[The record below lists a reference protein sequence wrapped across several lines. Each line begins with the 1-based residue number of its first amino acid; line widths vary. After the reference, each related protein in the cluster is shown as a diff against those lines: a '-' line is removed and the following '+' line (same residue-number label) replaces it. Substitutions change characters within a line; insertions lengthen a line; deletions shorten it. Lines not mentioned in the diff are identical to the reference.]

1 MNRNSPMRRGIAML
15 LILSTV
21 SFSGCKKEK
30 RNTKYIDLFPYA
42 ETEYFTPFQNEKTSY
57 CSLDEGLDLPV
68 YTQGMSGCFA
78 FSAVTSVQAY
88 LQKNKIGNWEAT
100 GEEIFDRMYCAKEDL
115 SSGKDGMYATIGNK
129 TEYGGNPLH
138 VFDVLCSDPL
148 HGYVLSDAIR
158 LINPGVDE
166 LKEWVREYGAPVVAI
181 SLESGYSRSHG
192 YPTQNYKGT
201 ETNHFLC
208 VIGWD
213 DDFPADAFSTKASR
227 NGAWLVQ
234 NTITPLN
241 IPAYYWVSYDVQ
253 FPLAISYQMTNSYSS
268 GETHGYAMI
277 GNIDLSR
284 GSGESAYGS
293 IIRHEGNLSAVG
305 IFSEEETCTYE
316 VEILDGNFG
325 RSLSKV
331 SGKMERAGYHLVKLD
346 TPLSVQE
353 CTVVIRKTGTVYFEG
368 ESMTI
373 LTKRFFYSGA
383 VEGELEYVTHT
394 EPNTS
399 FVLVDGKWIDVTDES
414 LSEKLGVS
422 EYTKMIGDPFL
433 PVLFS

>member
-1 MNRNSPMRRGIAML
+1 ML
-15 LILSTV
+15 LILSTT
-21 SFSGCKKEK
+21 SFAGCKKEK
-30 RNTKYIDLFPYA
+30 KKANHNDLFPNA
-42 ETEYFTPFQNEKTSY
+42 DTEYFTPFQNEKTSY

-100 GEEIFDRMYCAKEDL
+100 GEEIVDRMYCAKEDM

-129 TEYGGNPLH
+129 SEYGGSPLH

-148 HGYVLSDAIR
+148 HGYVLSDAKR
-158 LINPGVDE
+158 LLNPKIDE

-241 IPAYYWVSYDVQ
+241 TPAYYWVSYDVQ

-268 GETHGYAMI
+268 GENHGSALI
-277 GNIDLSR
+277 GALAPVKALMPALSGTKGNSLQSGSSRKKSPAPMRWRSWTVNSDSRLPRSAGRWREPDITWLHLIHLFLSR
-284 GSGESAYGS
+284 NA
-293 IIRHEGNLSAVG
+293 LS
-305 IFSEEETCTYE
+305 
-316 VEILDGNFG
+316 L
-325 RSLSKV
+325 
-331 SGKMERAGYHLVKLD
+331 
-346 TPLSVQE
+346 
-353 CTVVIRKTGTVYFEG
+353 
-368 ESMTI
+368 
-373 LTKRFFYSGA
+373 
-383 VEGELEYVTHT
+383 
-394 EPNTS
+394 
-399 FVLVDGKWIDVTDES
+399 
-414 LSEKLGVS
+414 
-422 EYTKMIGDPFL
+422 
-433 PVLFS
+433 